1 MIHGEGTVFELVRC
15 ESNEAWLEERRKG
28 VGGSDVAAIMGLSAY
43 STPYQVWLSKTLGVD
58 EDISGKPAVQWGNI
72 LEPVIGEHY
81 ASEHPDRTV
90 RRVNAIARSIA
101 RPWAQASIDYE
112 VRDPELGWGVL
123 EIKTAGLRREGDWA
137 GGVPVYYQ
145 TQVAHYLSVTGRP
158 FADVAVLIGGQDYRE
173 YRIIR
178 DEEDVSAV
186 DKAVDDFWH
195 DNVEAGIQPAVDAP
209 DSGAIFATHGEA
221 SGDFIESETIPSVL
235 SRYLSAKSDRDRAN
249 ETLKHYEA
257 QLKSVIGDA
266 PGIVCPDGRLTWR
279 RFERSS
285 FDAKGFDRDHPGER
299 DAYITSKQVDGGLVW
314 RPRKEEG

>member
-1 MIHGEGTVFELVRC
+1 MIQGEGAIFELVRC

-101 RPWAQASIDYE
+101 RPWAQASLDYE

-123 EIKTAGLRREGDWA
+123 EIKTAGLRRESDWDD
-137 GGVPVYYQ
+137 GVPVYYQ
-145 TQVAHYLSVTGRP
+145 TQVAHYLSVTGRQ

-173 YRIIR
+173 YRIMR
-178 DEEDVSAV
+178 DEEDVAAV
-186 DKAVDDFWH
+186 EKAVDAFWH
-195 DNVEAGIQPAVDAP
+195 DYVESNIEPAIGDG
-209 DSGAIFATHGEA
+209 DSSAVFLAHEVAIE
-221 SGDFIESETIPSVL
+221 DFIEARTTPREVFDYVIAKGAKERADEEL
-235 SRYLSAKSDRDRAN
+235 KRASAR
-249 ETLKHYEA
+249 LKA
-257 QLKSVIGDA
+257 LIGDSR
-266 PGIVCPDGRLTWR
+266 GISCHEGKVTWR

-285 FDAKGFDRDHPGER
+285 FDAKAFDRDHPGVRE
-299 DAYITSKQVDGGLVW
+299 AYITRKQVDGGLMW
-314 RPRKEEG
+314 RPKEEAI